1 MKVDII
7 INRAYLQ
14 TKFNQVLKDADVKKM
29 EIHHTSLLHTVF
41 GSAGN
46 VCVVDGLL
54 SHQQVCDLADT
65 HLTKVTI
72 GSYQVSLF
80 TFN

>member
-1 MKVDII
+1 MKVDIVV
-7 INRAYLQ
+7 NRAYLQ
-14 TKFNQVLKDADVKKM
+14 TKFNQVLKDADVKKLDVS
-29 EIHHTSLLHTVF
+29 EGTLIYKVF